1 MGSLTGA
8 PDLRVGGTLLSHTQP
23 SIQLNLNSG
32 HLPIQTKSINAAVTE
47 RKKTAVTSMDTAITK
62 IKHVNHRRAANILKL
77 ECLECI
83 SKIKCSCVR
92 PSEKVTQARGY
103 PEEGK
108 RVCLWRLALKCVHGC
123 GHTHTPGKGYYSLDK
138 EENVNGYFPYIVI
151 QIQQKFPDTL
161 EHPPIGSTSQPAI
174 HIRCWFPKALLSAV
188 RLVPAGQL
196 ASSWILSYQ
205 EGKPSAG
212 SGPPMNAMWS
222 GISVLLLARAATC
235 LQFLINYSDMNF
247 TNT

>member
-8 PDLRVGGTLLSHTQP
+8 PDLRVGGTLVSHTQP

-32 HLPIQTKSINAAVTE
+32 HLPIQTKSINAAGTE

-92 PSEKVTQARGY
+92 SSEKVTQARGY

-108 RVCLWRLALKCVHGC
+108 RVCLWPLALKCVHGV
-123 GHTHTPGKGYYSLDK
+123 GIPIPLGKDIILWIRRKMWMDTSPILWFKYNKSS
-138 EENVNGYFPYIVI
+138 
-151 QIQQKFPDTL
+151 QILWSTL
-161 EHPPIGSTSQPAI
+161 QL
-174 HIRCWFPKALLSAV
+174 ALL
-188 RLVPAGQL
+188 PNP
-196 ASSWILSYQ
+196 
-205 EGKPSAG
+205 PSTLGAG
-212 SGPPMNAMWS
+212 SQKPFCQLWDS
-222 GISVLLLARAATC
+222 Y
-235 LQFLINYSDMNF
+235 LQGSLPVPESFLIRKASHQQAQAHQWMPCGLELVCWY
-247 TNT
+247 